1 MALFRK
7 VIVRPGTYSVRTAT
21 GRRIVPI
28 TRDYIKELYDTN
40 SKILESGMNI
50 PAPYA
55 HKDGDNIVPSILTD
69 GEVDAETKEKK
80 KWSSDINAGF
90 WKRFE
95 IGKNGEFVGYVEVP
109 GDESDLS
116 TPAGKLGK
124 TIKETSVLVEPEW
137 TDGLNRKWKKAL
149 RHVALVT
156 NPVEPGQSNF
166 EAVGSETSLAM
177 SFSMADEIGG
187 PPPSPGKK
195 KEEESSEDKSSQ
207 TTQEGVGDEGKTEE
221 DETKELD
228 STGEAR
234 IGEIVSLFKEKLGI
248 EMPSDTTCDN
258 FYDRLR
264 TVLIAREID
273 EMDDLMALKKKKS
286 FDDKDNKSKDGKD
299 KDGKPSGSEVQN
311 SNSNGY
317 GMSDTP
323 DTNIELLEKKSSK
336 LLEKYLAALKQSIA
350 DRIAAAVAA
359 GKIGKK
365 YAEEKLTPQL
375 QALAMSL
382 EDLDPETGEFKK
394 TELELRLEMAEE
406 LTPIA
411 GKVSHNKPLG
421 SYADEP
427 SDLSN
432 NSNVSAEDI
441 EKSYSL
447 FM

>member
-28 TRDYIKELYDTN
+28 TRDYIKELYETN
-40 SKILESGMNI
+40 TKILESGMNI

-55 HKDGDNIVPSILTD
+55 HKDGDNIIPSILTD
-69 GEVDAETKEKK
+69 EDVDAETKQKK

-90 WKRFE
+90 WKKFE
-95 IGKNGEFVGYVEVP
+95 VGKNGEFVGYVEVP
-109 GDESDLS
+109 GEENDLS

-137 TDGLNRKWKKAL
+137 TDGLNRTWKKAL

-166 EAVGSETSLAM
+166 EPVGPEYALAM

-187 PPPSPGKK
+187 PPSSPGKK

-221 DETKELD
+221 GETKELD
-228 STGEAR
+228 DTGEAR

-264 TVLIAREID
+264 TVLIAREVN
-273 EMDDLMALKKKKS
+273 EMDDLMGLKKKKL
-286 FDDKDNKSKDGKD
+286 DGDKDKNKDGKD
-299 KDGKPSGSEVQN
+299 KDGKPAGSEVQN

-382 EDLDPETGEFKK
+382 EDLDEETGEFKK
-394 TELELRLEMAEE
+394 TELEMRLEMAEE
-406 LTPIA
+406 LPSLSDLVSGKKPI
-411 GKVSHNKPLG
+411 GG
-421 SYADEP
+421 FYADEP
-427 SDLSN
+427 SDLST
-432 NSNVSAEDI
+432 NSNVNSEDI